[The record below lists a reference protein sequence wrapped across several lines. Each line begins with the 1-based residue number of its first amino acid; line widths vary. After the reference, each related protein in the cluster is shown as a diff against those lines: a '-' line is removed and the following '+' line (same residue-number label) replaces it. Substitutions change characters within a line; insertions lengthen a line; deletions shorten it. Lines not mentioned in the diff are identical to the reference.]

1 MIFLV
6 AALLGLASPDR
17 PRTIVVA
24 PGGEA
29 TTIAT
34 ALRLARPGDTVVV
47 TAGVYREPRLDVHV
61 DLATVDAKSHRH
73 GRSPIALLFHN
84 PLTRPRV

>member
-1 MIFLV
+1 MG
-6 AALLGLASPDR
+6 AGQSKMMAQ
-17 PRTIVVA
+17 TI
-24 PGGEA
+24 
-29 TTIAT
+29 
-34 ALRLARPGDTVVV
+34 RQ
-47 TAGVYREPRLDVHV
+47 REPRLDVHV